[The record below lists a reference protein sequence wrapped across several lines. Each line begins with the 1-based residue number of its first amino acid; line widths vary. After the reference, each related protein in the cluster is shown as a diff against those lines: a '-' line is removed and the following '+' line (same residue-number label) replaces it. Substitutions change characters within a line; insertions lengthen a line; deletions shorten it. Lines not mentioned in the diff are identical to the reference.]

1 MTVLRVTPGGTQD
14 VGDTLTPVLL
24 SLDDHRSDPGK
35 IGVEAMLA
43 IFDDF
48 SRRLL
53 RDPRTQT
60 LEGVMFLS
68 AWLGRRN
75 LEKMLKLNLNGDCN
89 YLDGF
94 VPQGRDYLA
103 AKPHGLVA
111 MWMAGN
117 VPTLPMFALVPAL
130 LTKNACLL
138 KLADSDTQ
146 GMGQLLAVL
155 ADAEANGLRG
165 SELLD
170 ATAVVWFDYR
180 QHDLGEAM
188 SRAADAKVIWG
199 GAPAIRAISALP
211 CQEHCVEIVF
221 GPKYSIGMLGRAL
234 LEGESGALD
243 SAITGLVRDI
253 SIFDQRACSS
263 PQTIFVEANSR
274 RGLDEIGR
282 MFAERLDR
290 LPPKPDLDA
299 YTTMQILNVR
309 AEWALDESK
318 DVIASPDQAN
328 WTVCMDRDPSL
339 KEAVQSRTVFLT
351 EVGSWRDVIRLL
363 SPKVQTV
370 GIAIGDV
377 DQTLA
382 FANAAT
388 DAGVAR
394 CVRPGL
400 MNVYES
406 PWDGKLLI
414 NQLVRW
420 VTLKP

>member
-1 MTVLRVTPGGTQD
+1 MTVLRVTPGAAQD
-14 VGDTLTPVLL
+14 VGDTLTPVVQ
-24 SLDDHRSDPGK
+24 SLDGHRSALSK
-35 IGVEAMLA
+35 IGVETMLA
-43 IFDDF
+43 VFDDF
-48 SRRLL
+48 SRRLM

-75 LEKMLKLNLNGDCN
+75 LEKMLKLNLNGNCG
-89 YLDGF
+89 YVDGF

-146 GMGQLLAVL
+146 GIGQLLAVL
-155 ADAEANGLRG
+155 ADAEADGLSG
-165 SELLD
+165 SRLLD
-170 ATAVVWFDYR
+170 ATAIVWFDYR
-180 QHDLGEAM
+180 QTELGEAM

-199 GAPAIRAISALP
+199 GAPAVRAISALP

-234 LEGESGALD
+234 LEGDDKPLD
-243 SAITGLVRDI
+243 SAIGGLVRDI
-253 SIFDQRACSS
+253 AIFDQRACSS

-282 MFAERLDR
+282 MFAKQFDR
-290 LPPKPDLDA
+290 LPPKPGLDA
-299 YTTMQILNVR
+299 YTTMRILNVR

-318 DVIASPDQAN
+318 DVVASADQAD
-328 WTVCMDRDPSL
+328 WTVCMDRDASL
-339 KEAVQSRTVFLT
+339 KEAVQSRTIFLS
-351 EVGSWRDVIRLL
+351 EVQTWQDVIPLL

-370 GIAIGDV
+370 GIAIGNV
-377 DQTLA
+377 EETLA
-382 FANAAT
+382 FAEAAA

>member
-1 MTVLRVTPGGTQD
+1 MSILRVTPGKTQD
-14 VGDTLTPVLL
+14 VGDTLGPLVQTLNER
-24 SLDDHRSDPGK
+24 RSNLAK
-35 IGVEAMLA
+35 IGVETMLA
-43 IFDDF
+43 LFDDF

-75 LEKMLKLNLNGDCN
+75 LEKLLKLNLNGDYR

-94 VPQGRDYLA
+94 VAQGRDYLA
-103 AKPHGLVA
+103 AKPHGLAA

-138 KLADSDTQ
+138 KVADADTQ
-146 GMGQLLAVL
+146 GMEQLLAVL
-155 ADAEANGLRG
+155 AEAEADGLSG
-165 SELLD
+165 SQLLE
-170 ATAVVWFDYR
+170 AAAIVWFDYR
-180 QHDLGEAM
+180 QQELGEAM
-188 SRAADAKVIWG
+188 SRAADVKVIWG
-199 GAPAIRAISALP
+199 GAPAIRAIRDLS

-221 GPKYSIGMLGRAL
+221 GPKYSIGLLGRHL
-234 LEGESGALD
+234 LERGSDALD

-253 SIFDQRACSS
+253 AIFDQRACSS
-263 PQTIFVEANSR
+263 PQTIFVESNSR
-274 RGLDEIGR
+274 LGLDEIGG
-282 MFAERLDR
+282 MFADRLDR

-299 YTTMQILNVR
+299 YTTTRILNVR
-309 AEWALDESK
+309 AQWALDESK
-318 DVIASPDQAN
+318 DVVASPTQAN
-328 WTVCMDRDPSL
+328 WTVCMDREASL
-339 KEAVQSRTVFLT
+339 KEAIQSRTIFLT
-351 EVGSWRDVIRLL
+351 EVGSWRDVIPLL

-370 GIAIGDV
+370 GTALGDV

-382 FANAAT
+382 FADAAT
-388 DAGVAR
+388 DAGVVR